1 MRISTLTAMAFR
13 AVAAFE
19 ALTWAGLLVGMGFK
33 YLVNGNEL
41 GVHIFGPIHGGAFV
55 VYVLL
60 TLFAALRL
68 RWGVWPTLLALAAS
82 VPPMCTLV
90 ADWWLHRTGRLT
102 PPEQRDAADRAPEKI
117 A

>member
-1 MRISTLTAMAFR
+1 MSISNLTATAFR
-13 AVAAFE
+13 VVAAFE

-33 YLVNGNEL
+33 YLINGNEI
-41 GVHIFGPIHGGAFV
+41 GVQLFGPIHGGAFV

-60 TLFAALRL
+60 TLFAGFRL
-68 RWGVWPTLLALAAS
+68 RWGVWPTLWALAAS
-82 VPPMCTLV
+82 VPPMCPLV

-102 PPEQRDAADRAPEKI
+102 PPEQRAGADRTPETV

>member
-1 MRISTLTAMAFR
+1 MTATAFR

-19 ALTWAGLLVGMGFK
+19 ALTWGGLLVGMGFK

-41 GVHIFGPIHGGAFV
+41 GVHVFGPIHGGAFV
-55 VYVLL
+55 AYVLV
-60 TLFAALRL
+60 TLFAAFRL

-82 VPPMCTLV
+82 VPPMGTLV

-102 PPEQRDAADRAPEKI
+102 PPEQRSAADRTPETV